1 MIISVVAGLA
11 LLRDS
16 SFPAQP
22 DETQMK
28 VGAAT
33 AKRKPNLSLATLTT
47 SQDPRLG
54 VESIYLGDRKDIG
67 WWSNGYIKH
76 ATEYCLRLTPAL
88 MSRWVGFL
96 QYREKLSPA
105 QVQERWDQIQSELGN
120 RGAVIVRLSAFPKQG
135 MMGDGEEERAN
146 LADLNEVRFVVLVD
160 GEQVEVGAHRLGSWE
175 AKDRRTLEQ
184 FKWWLETPLAGV
196 LSPEFEPGWNQR
208 PVPLGGY
215 HATWWLV
222 SLPAGLSER
231 QALSVHVLSKRK
243 ERVATWKSAK

>member
-11 LLRDS
+11 LLRES

-22 DETQMK
+22 DENQMK

-33 AKRKPNLSLATLTT
+33 ANRKPNLSLATLTT

-54 VESIYLGDRKDIG
+54 VESIYLGDRKELG
-67 WWSNGYIKH
+67 WWSNGYIKV
-76 ATEYCLRLTPAL
+76 ATEYCLRLSPGL

-96 QYREKLSPA
+96 QYREKLSDA
-105 QVQERWDQIQSELGN
+105 QVQEKWDEIQTELGG
-120 RGAVIVRLSAFPKQG
+120 RGAVMVRLSAFPKQG
-135 MMGDGEEERAN
+135 MMGNGEEERAN
-146 LADLNEVRFVVLVD
+146 LADLSDVRFVVQVD
-160 GEQVEVGAHRLGSWE
+160 GQQVEAEARQLGAWE

-196 LSPEFEPGWNQR
+196 LSPEFEAKANQR
-208 PVPLGGY
+208 PLPLGGY

-222 SLPAGLSER
+222 SLPVGLNER
-231 QALSVHVLSKRK
+231 QALSVHVLSRRK
-243 ERVATWKSAK
+243 ERVASWKSAK